1 MSVIH
6 IPFRKG
12 MDEGVDPRQAE
23 PGTLTLLKNGY
34 FLRGGE
40 IRKRNGM
47 TAFSAQ
53 TTRAEG
59 LKFRRVFTRGDA
71 LCAVATVEPSAVER
85 VVTYS
90 ETESKWV
97 ASDSSPEFSA
107 EWSSPLDSHMSI
119 SDPDVAYVGGLLV
132 FVWRTGLMVFGGSLY
147 FAVYEVAS
155 GTMVLPPYLLSA
167 TVFHHRIV
175 VAGTRVVISWQDS
188 GTNALMA
195 SYFTAAAPYTDT
207 LTGPAVVAAGPLVG
221 DDAFDVA
228 VFSDNRLGW
237 AYTVGGD
244 VQVLSTSSTL
254 AVAGGP
260 WNLGAPGVTSRIG
273 VSAYSDRYLHVAY
286 RDAAGPTNRFA
297 VFDVA
302 AGLLV
307 GDAALA
313 AALTGLA
320 SEVSSCLAISANQ
333 SLVAWGRRVAIRN
346 ASTGLQVGNAVTV
359 DGPVVGRPFR
369 AASER
374 YYCVAAVQRDTNIED
389 LPVASP
395 MLVELPLPNATG
407 VDLPCFA
414 AASPAPRQFGDATHP
429 AHIVTDGT
437 SHWFVASTSIAAY
450 AIASPRPKQGMVL
463 TKLTPALA
471 RSVTILGGLSVS
483 SGAQPWWFDG
493 VRVGDVG
500 FTTHAPVLAVA
511 AGGFLTVGGTYLVG
525 LVYERYDALGN
536 LHRSALTYASVT
548 PTVGNQSVN
557 VDQWYLSATA
567 KQRSSAALAEPAY
580 INISMTTNGGSLFY
594 RQSALHLAAPV
605 ANNSTAGG
613 FATTN
618 MTAVGTGGAYAL
630 EYITGGV
637 LPDNPPPGFLDVAV
651 HRDRV
656 WGVAG
661 DRRSLWF
668 SKKMGDY
675 PKVFPGF
682 HESQVLRAEGDV
694 VALASHEGMLLVLG
708 ESSLWLVDGEGP
720 PPVGYPTDLS
730 PPRRLSSDVGC
741 MTPHSVVSTSN
752 GTFFQ
757 GTDGLIYRLNGATL
771 APVGKPVEDD
781 TTAYPTV
788 KAAVLCDQQVRFVC
802 MNAAGS
808 AGIVLVYDL
817 AFNQWSR
824 FEYHAKPMHACWW
837 RGKFVAVLDE
847 VAYFEDATTF
857 YDATS
862 QWVYLELVTAW
873 MSFTSPTGWQR
884 VRRVETAGEY
894 RGPHKFYLELSVD
907 YSASW
912 LQSVLFDEAATLVNG
927 NKVTVHVGSQN
938 GMSPRNRAI
947 RLRLRDDP
955 RVYSAG
961 QTGEGARWS
970 GFGLDVLQQ
979 EGVTRHGAAK
989 AKV

>member
-1 MSVIH
+1 
-6 IPFRKG
+6 
-12 MDEGVDPRQAE
+12 MDGGVDPRQAE

-53 TTRAEG
+53 STLAEG

-71 LCAVATVEPSAVER
+71 LCAVATVDPGAVER

-90 ETESKWV
+90 ESEGEWV
-97 ASDSSPEFSA
+97 TSDSSPEFAA
-107 EWSSPLDSHMSI
+107 EWTSPLDSHQSI
-119 SDPDVAYVGGLLV
+119 ANPDVAYVGGLLV
-132 FVWRTGLMVFGGSLY
+132 FVWRTGGSLPFDAGTLY
-147 FAVYEVAS
+147 FAVYELAS
-155 GTMVLPPYLLSA
+155 STMVLPPYRLTA
-167 TVFHHRIV
+167 TAIHHRVV
-175 VAGTRVVISWQDS
+175 VAGTRVVISWEDS
-188 GTNALMA
+188 GTGALMA

-244 VQVLSTSSTL
+244 VQILYTSSAL

-260 WNLGAPGVTSRIG
+260 WNLGAPGVTTRIG

-286 RDAAGPTNRFA
+286 RDAVGPTSRFA
-297 VFDVA
+297 VFNVA
-302 AGLLV
+302 TGLLV

-313 AALTGLA
+313 AVLVGIGSGTTNQ
-320 SEVSSCLAISANQ
+320 VPFSCLAISANQ
-333 SLVAWGRRVAIRN
+333 SLVSWGRRVAIRD

-369 AASER
+369 AASGR
-374 YYCVAAVQRDTNIED
+374 YYCVAAVQRDTTAEAT
-389 LPVASP
+389 PVASP
-395 MLVELPLPNATG
+395 LLVELPLPNATG
-407 VDLPCFA
+407 ADLPCFA
-414 AASPAPRQFGDATHP
+414 AASPAPRQWGDASHV
-429 AHIVTDGT
+429 AHVVTDGT
-437 SHWFVASTSIAAY
+437 SHWFVAST
-450 AIASPRPKQGMVL
+450 AITPYSLTVYRQKQGMVL
-463 TKLTPALA
+463 TKLTPTTAKT
-471 RSVTILGGLSVS
+471 VTILGGLSVS
-483 SGAQPWWFDG
+483 SGAQPWWYDG

-511 AGGFLTVGGTYLVG
+511 AGGGLTVGGVYLVG
-525 LVYERYDALGN
+525 LIYERYDALGN

-557 VDQWYLSATA
+557 VDEWYLSATA
-567 KQRSSAALAEPAY
+567 KQRSSAALGEPPY
-580 INISMTTNGGSLFY
+580 IALSATTNGGSLFY
-594 RQSALHLAAPV
+594 RQSEPGTLLTP
-605 ANNSTAGG
+605 NDSTAGG
-613 FATTN
+613 FATVN
-618 MTAVGTGGAYAL
+618 LTAVLTGGQYAL
-630 EYITGGV
+630 EYTTGGV
-637 LPDNPPPGFLDVAV
+637 LPDNPPPGFLDIAV
-651 HRDRV
+651 HRDRL

-694 VALASHEGMLLVLG
+694 VALASHEGMLLILG

-720 PPVGYPTDLS
+720 PPVGYPTDFGA
-730 PPRRLSSDVGC
+730 PRRLSSDVGC
-741 MTPHSVVSTSN
+741 MTQHSVVSTSG

-757 GTDGLIYRLNGATL
+757 GTDGLLYRLNGATL

-802 MNAAGS
+802 MNAAES
-808 AGIVLVYDL
+808 AGVVLVYDL

-837 RGKFVAVLDE
+837 RGKFVAVLNE
-847 VAYFEDATTF
+847 VVYYEDAATF

-862 QWVYLELVTAW
+862 QWVYLEIVTAW

-894 RGPHKFYLELSVD
+894 RGPHKFYLELSCD
-907 YSASW
+907 YSGSW
-912 LQSVLFDEAATLVNG
+912 LQSCLFDEAATLVNG
-927 NKVTVHVGSQN
+927 NKVTVHVGSQG